1 MKTSLFKVLLLSTC
15 AWVFLSCRP
24 GISETSAPIDESN
37 PVSIDEREEDFIDVE
52 MVSVKGCT
60 FYGSPENAVDSIA
73 GCFAEEREYT
83 INDFQI
89 SKYEVTKE
97 LYKKILSNANLNYL
111 NLDPEPSATSKHL
124 RERPVKAGE
133 ADNLR
138 PVESITKYDAI
149 YFCNLLSKNFGLESV
164 YELSEIEVESRSI
177 QNATVTVNK
186 DADGFRLPERAEW
199 EFAARGGN
207 PALPEWKYAYPGKER
222 PVGADRNDSTLDSI
236 AWYCYNT
243 VTGITGDKD
252 FTVNL
257 TEEVETLGGDF
268 YISTHQVG
276 MLDPNSLGLYDM
288 AGNVREYTID
298 DNAMGGSFYY
308 DSLRSIVTYSM
319 EPPSKRVSE
328 AGIRLCRNGSNTDK
342 LVTKVEYKKLTQENY
357 KPLQGRRIVLDAG
370 LGIRKSPESSYSSWE
385 WQGEI
390 QNYIREDCWTQIFVM
405 DYLGPK
411 LKSLGAEVIYTR
423 DTSEEIGDSGKPR
436 WQESAYEYLRRLGI
450 PTDLTEMFSE
460 LSSKYDVQNIGNDR
474 RNNDVTSRG
483 YYALMNLADICI
495 SIHADAGSNNNSRGC
510 ITYVW
515 YPNTVDGNPQ
525 WVNEVKWPE
534 NYADEMLPPGTYN
547 LALKIKNTMAKI
559 YTNYN
564 VDGFSQIIGF
574 NKGVLRVIRNA
585 WYNNR
590 ALDSPIIIPA
600 VYLDMGFPNNNSDAL
615 WLRSI
620 PFRESAAEEL
630 AQAIIE
636 FFNEKN

>member
-73 GCFAEEREYT
+73 GCFSEEKEYT

-111 NLDPEPSATSKHL
+111 NLDPDPSATSKHP
-124 RERPVKAGE
+124 RERLLKSGE

-164 YELSEIEVESRSI
+164 YELSEIVVESRSI

-207 PALPEWKYAYPGKER
+207 PALPEWKYAYPGKGK
-222 PVGADRNDSTLDSI
+222 PADVGNKAKNDSTLDSI
-236 AWYCYNT
+236 AWYCFNT
-243 VTGITGDKD
+243 GTGITSDKS
-252 FTVNL
+252 FTYNL
-257 TEEVETLGGDF
+257 TEEVETFGWDF

-288 AGNVREYTID
+288 AGNVCEYTID
-298 DNAMGGSFYY
+298 DNPMGGSFYWESY
-308 DSLRSIVTYSM
+308 ISIVTYSQKQSM
-319 EPPSKRVSE
+319 LAGDV
-328 AGIRLCRNGSNTDK
+328 GIRLCRNGSNKDK

-370 LGIRKSPESSYSSWE
+370 HGCKQDGSE
-385 WQGEI
+385 WNWQREI

-423 DTSEEIGDSGKPR
+423 DTSEETGESGKPR
-436 WQESAYEYLRRLGI
+436 WQECAYEYFRHLEI
-450 PTDLTEMFSE
+450 PSDLTDFSYRMS
-460 LSSKYDVQNIGNDR
+460 LKD
-474 RNNDVTSRG
+474 DVTVRG
-483 YYALMNLADICI
+483 YYALMNLADIFI
-495 SIHADAGSNNNSRGC
+495 SIHADTGSNNNSRGC

-515 YPNTVDGNPQ
+515 YPQDVNGNQQ
-525 WVNEVKWPE
+525 WVNEVNWPE
-534 NYADEMLPPGTYN
+534 NYADEMLPPDTYN
-547 LALKIKNTMAKI
+547 LALKIKNSMFKSYKN
-559 YTNYN
+559 YTS
-564 VDGFSQIIGF
+564 DGLSSIWGT
-574 NKGVLRVIRNA
+574 NLGVLRVIRNA
-585 WYNNR
+585 WYNNKTIEN
-590 ALDSPIIIPA
+590 PIIIPA
-600 VYLDMGFPNNNSDAL
+600 VNLDMGFLSNNSDARL
-615 WLRSI
+615 LRSI
-620 PFRESAAEEL
+620 QYRESTAEEL